1 MYSGI
6 TLNQLENY
14 FDECMGIIMSF
25 ADDDCLVVVNN
36 IIERCAEELKEKLL
50 TLKNNKDEQV

>member
-1 MYSGI
+1 
-6 TLNQLENY
+6 
-14 FDECMGIIMSF
+14 MGIIMSF